1 MKIKRFVDTDMRHV
15 LRQVREEQGPDA
27 VILSN
32 RRVDGG
38 IEVISAVDYDE
49 ALIQQAL
56 RSPVAAEDKET
67 EIAPEPPTKQWPAG
81 GVGRTLKNARDTVK
95 LVSAS
100 LRQTGGRSA
109 DKLPDESADE
119 PGVQR
124 SAAEAAAA
132 PAEAESAAE
141 ADAEAPEAE
150 ATEESS
156 ES

>member
-56 RSPVAAEDKET
+56 RSPIAAEDKET
-67 EIAPEPPTKQWPAG
+67 EIAPEPPAKQWPAG
-81 GVGRTLKNARDTVK
+81 GSYPEKR
-95 LVSAS
+95 
-100 LRQTGGRSA
+100 
-109 DKLPDESADE
+109 
-119 PGVQR
+119 PGH
-124 SAAEAAAA
+124 SEAGIR
-132 PAEAESAAE
+132 
-141 ADAEAPEAE
+141 
-150 ATEESS
+150 
-156 ES
+156 